1 MARRKKAKS
10 NVASDNHL
18 LLNDVSPLTD
28 AQSLFWEQYATNKH
42 QLMLGYPGTG
52 KTFLAMFKAFEE
64 ILQGDYKRIVI
75 VRSGVPTRDIGF
87 LPGTEQEKA
96 AVYELP
102 YKKVCADLFG
112 RDDSY
117 EVLKKHDG
125 IRFVLTSF
133 VRGITIE
140 NSIVIVD
147 EMQNMTAHEAD
158 SVLTRVGRNCK
169 IIFCGDVLQRD
180 FTKNTEKNIEKFL
193 KVLERMGTQFSI
205 THFGLDDIVRS
216 GLVSDYIKTKHLLYK
231 DGY

>member
-1 MARRKKAKS
+1 MARRKQKT
-10 NVASDNHL
+10 NLLSDNHL
-18 LLNDVSPLTD
+18 ELGRVEPMSE
-28 AQSLFWEQYATNKH
+28 AQKLFWEHYATNKH

-64 ILQGDYKRIVI
+64 MVKGTYKRIVI

-102 YKKVCADLFG
+102 YKKVCADLFR
-112 RDDSY
+112 RDDAY

-125 IRFVLTSF
+125 VRFVLTSF

-140 NSIVIVD
+140 NSVVIVD
-147 EMQNMTAHEAD
+147 EMPNMTAHEAD
-158 SVLTRVGRNCK
+158 SVLTRIGKNCK

-180 FTKNTEKNIEKFL
+180 FTKANERNIEKFL
-193 KVLERMGTQFSI
+193 KVLENMPEQFAL

-216 GLVSDYIKTKHLLYK
+216 GLVSDYIKTKHNIYK
-231 DGY
+231 DGF